1 MTTRRNFIKT
11 LSAATALTMLS
22 PTELIAMPKNKYIG
36 IQLYTIRE
44 KLKEDFDGTIKKI
57 AKIGFNSI
65 ETAGYSEGKFYGYS
79 PKDFLNYTKDL
90 GLKALSSHADVQ
102 WNNIDQMIDH
112 TLEAG
117 MEYLVKPWLN
127 SDQRKSIDDYKK
139 RAEEFNKIGEKC
151 KKSGLRF
158 AYHNHAFEFE
168 SINGQIPYDVLL
180 NNTEAD
186 LLTMQLDTY
195 WMIYG
200 GYQPLDYFKKYPGR
214 FELLHIKDM
223 DDTDKRE
230 STEIG
235 MGIIDFPEIFAA
247 NKKSGMKYF
256 FLEQEAFKMDVF
268 KSLEISYAYL
278 RAL

>member
-79 PKDFLNYTKDL
+79 PKDFLKYTNDI

-151 KKSGLRF
+151 KKAGLRF

-200 GYQPLDYFKKYPGR
+200 GYQPLDYFNKYPGR

>member
-1 MTTRRNFIKT
+1 MTTRRDFIKT
-11 LSAATALTMLS
+11 LSAATALTMLT
-22 PTELIAMPKNKYIG
+22 PTALMAMPKNKYIG

-44 KLKEDFDGTIKKI
+44 KLKEDFNATMKKI
-57 AKIGFNSI
+57 ADIGYNSI
-65 ETAGYSEGKFYGYS
+65 ETAAYSDGKFYGYS
-79 PKDFLNYTKDL
+79 PKDFLKYSSDL

-102 WNNIDQMIDH
+102 WNTIDQMIDH

-117 MEYLVKPWLN
+117 MEYLVKPWIS

-139 RAEEFNKIGEKC
+139 LADEFNKIGEKC

-168 SINGQIPYDVLL
+168 NIDGQIPYDMLL
-180 NNTEAD
+180 ENTEAE

-223 DDTDKRE
+223 DDTKKRE

-235 MGIIDFPEIFAA
+235 KGIIDFPEIFAA
-247 NKKSGMKYF
+247 HKKSGMKYF

-268 KSLEISYAYL
+268 ESLSLSYAYL
-278 RAL
+278 KTL

>member
-168 SINGQIPYDVLL
+168 NINGQIPYDVLL

-200 GYQPLDYFKKYPGR
+200 GYQPLDYFNKYPGR

>member
-22 PTELIAMPKNKYIG
+22 PTELIAMPKSKYIG